1 MKIIK
6 KIYKNLDRR
15 EKKSGILV
23 LFFIVTLLI
32 LDFLSIGLI
41 FPLVSSIFNNQFF
54 LDITQKSFFIG
65 WKKNQ
70 LIYFFLGLILIAFL
84 LKNIV
89 FLVFNYQ
96 KKKIL
101 AKIQFNFSSRIF
113 IGYISQNYSEFL
125 KKEKSEL
132 LRNTS
137 LVNEYTYVM
146 ENFITLFIEVLI
158 LFFIF
163 SLVIL
168 TNTKIGFILIFFI
181 IAIAIIVSKV
191 SFKRLSW
198 YGKNINVQ
206 SKKLLD
212 NYLNI
217 FGSIREIILSKK
229 QNFFNESFK
238 KELNINL
245 ENEVK
250 SGFFLD
256 IPRTVIEVS
265 LIMLLS
271 IVIFLN
277 MEQSENYDLFLTDLA
292 FLGALIFRAMPSVS
306 KIMHQA
312 SGISLKYNKILIV
325 NDIIS
330 NLRKE
335 KLIDQEVIDEKKI
348 IFSSLEFKN
357 LSFAYEENK
366 NILENVNLK
375 INKNETI
382 GIYSK
387 SGSGKSTLL
396 DLMSGLISP
405 TQGSVII
412 NEALQLNKEM
422 APSFQKIIG
431 YISQN
436 NFLLNDSI
444 KKNIT
449 FGLEEDKIDY
459 QKLDEVIKLSKLKEF
474 VDSKNEN
481 FNFKIEDNGKN
492 ISGGQRQR
500 IILARSMYKNSQLLL
515 LDEPTSSLDADTES
529 EIMTDIED
537 QFNRKKTLIIC
548 SHNWELLK
556 FCEKI
561 YTIRDKKVI
570 TLENK

>member
-1 MKIIK
+1 
-6 KIYKNLDRR
+6 
-15 EKKSGILV
+15 
-23 LFFIVTLLI
+23 
-32 LDFLSIGLI
+32 
-41 FPLVSSIFNNQFF
+41 
-54 LDITQKSFFIG
+54 
-65 WKKNQ
+65 
-70 LIYFFLGLILIAFL
+70 
-84 LKNIV
+84 
-89 FLVFNYQ
+89 
-96 KKKIL
+96 
-101 AKIQFNFSSRIF
+101 
-113 IGYISQNYSEFL
+113 
-125 KKEKSEL
+125 
-132 LRNTS
+132 
-137 LVNEYTYVM
+137 M

-158 LFFIF
+158 LLFIF

-168 TNTKIGFILIFFI
+168 TNTKIGFILFFFI

-206 SKKLLD
+206 SQKLLD

-217 FGSIREIILSKK
+217 FGSIREIILAKK

-271 IVIFLN
+271 IVIFFN

-444 KKNIT
+444 KKKYYIRLRRRQNR
-449 FGLEEDKIDY
+449 
-459 QKLDEVIKLSKLKEF
+459 LSK
-474 VDSKNEN
+474 
-481 FNFKIEDNGKN
+481 
-492 ISGGQRQR
+492 
-500 IILARSMYKNSQLLL
+500 
-515 LDEPTSSLDADTES
+515 T
-529 EIMTDIED
+529 
-537 QFNRKKTLIIC
+537 
-548 SHNWELLK
+548 
-556 FCEKI
+556 
-561 YTIRDKKVI
+561 
-570 TLENK
+570 

>member
-1 MKIIK
+1 
-6 KIYKNLDRR
+6 
-15 EKKSGILV
+15 
-23 LFFIVTLLI
+23 
-32 LDFLSIGLI
+32 
-41 FPLVSSIFNNQFF
+41 
-54 LDITQKSFFIG
+54 
-65 WKKNQ
+65 
-70 LIYFFLGLILIAFL
+70 
-84 LKNIV
+84 
-89 FLVFNYQ
+89 
-96 KKKIL
+96 
-101 AKIQFNFSSRIF
+101 
-113 IGYISQNYSEFL
+113 
-125 KKEKSEL
+125 
-132 LRNTS
+132 
-137 LVNEYTYVM
+137 M

-271 IVIFLN
+271 IVIFFN

-335 KLIDQEVIDEKKI
+335 
-348 IFSSLEFKN
+348 
-357 LSFAYEENK
+357 SF
-366 NILENVNLK
+366 NIH
-375 INKNETI
+375 
-382 GIYSK
+382 Y
-387 SGSGKSTLL
+387 
-396 DLMSGLISP
+396 
-405 TQGSVII
+405 
-412 NEALQLNKEM
+412 
-422 APSFQKIIG
+422 
-431 YISQN
+431 
-436 NFLLNDSI
+436 
-444 KKNIT
+444 
-449 FGLEEDKIDY
+449 
-459 QKLDEVIKLSKLKEF
+459 
-474 VDSKNEN
+474 
-481 FNFKIEDNGKN
+481 
-492 ISGGQRQR
+492 
-500 IILARSMYKNSQLLL
+500 
-515 LDEPTSSLDADTES
+515 
-529 EIMTDIED
+529 
-537 QFNRKKTLIIC
+537 
-548 SHNWELLK
+548 
-556 FCEKI
+556 
-561 YTIRDKKVI
+561 
-570 TLENK
+570 